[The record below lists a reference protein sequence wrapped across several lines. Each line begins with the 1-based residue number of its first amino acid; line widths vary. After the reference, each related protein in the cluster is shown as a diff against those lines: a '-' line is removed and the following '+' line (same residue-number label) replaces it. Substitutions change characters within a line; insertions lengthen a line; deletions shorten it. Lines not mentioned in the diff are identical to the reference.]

1 LALGACDLQND
12 QCAGCTDKSENPQW
26 PKFNILDRFH
36 GLCQHQR
43 NEVSLVTYY
52 LEEHVLTFDTS
63 PMPSPILPAADPK
76 WLSLHSEEILEPD
89 LEIVDAH
96 HHLWDLPRLPR
107 YLQDELAADLC
118 VGHNVIAT
126 VYMECTEAYRKDGP
140 ERLRSL
146 GETKFVADFA
156 DAAANG
162 PASKSGVCKGI
173 VGRADLMEGAS
184 VEDVLLM
191 HQEVGRGRWR
201 GIRQSTVHDIT
212 GTVRTTA
219 RTPPAGVLL
228 EPKFREGFER
238 LVALGMSFDSWIYH
252 TQLKELTSLARE
264 FPDANIILDHV
275 GGVIGSGAY
284 EGKRDA
290 VFAAWKADIYD
301 LAASTNVSCK
311 LGGLGMTLGGF
322 GFETQERPPT
332 SEELAQAWR
341 PYIETCI
348 DAFGPSRCMFESN
361 FPVDTVTC
369 TYPVLWNAFKRIT
382 SGCSADE
389 KRMLFAGTAQRVY
402 SV

>member
-1 LALGACDLQND
+1 
-12 QCAGCTDKSENPQW
+12 
-26 PKFNILDRFH
+26 
-36 GLCQHQR
+36 
-43 NEVSLVTYY
+43 
-52 LEEHVLTFDTS
+52 
-63 PMPSPILPAADPK
+63 MPSPILPAADSK

-89 LEIVDAH
+89 LQIVDAH

-118 VGHNVIAT
+118 AGHNVIAT

-146 GETKFVADFA
+146 GETEFVADFA
-156 DAAANG
+156 RAAANG
-162 PASKSGVCKGI
+162 PASKKGVCKGI

-184 VEDVLLM
+184 VEEVLLM
-191 HQEVGRGRWR
+191 HQEVGQGLWR

-252 TQLKELTSLARE
+252 TQLQELTSLARE

-284 EGKRDA
+284 EGKRDE
-290 VFAAWKADIYD
+290 VFAAWKADIYE

-322 GFETQERPPT
+322 GFETRERPPT
-332 SEELAQAWR
+332 SKELAKAWR

-361 FPVDTVTC
+361 FPVDMVTC
-369 TYPVLWNAFKRIT
+369 TYAVLWNAFKRIA
-382 SGCSADE
+382 SEYSADE